1 MLCLKQER
9 KKFRPSVN
17 VQKLGFYWDIL
28 LCIKEAVQLAHCV
41 FRLTDLNSKSKSCA
55 CSMLPKAVSKP
66 ALHFQMDATR
76 SHSTAVP
83 CACHCGLVACLWHG
97 LPGKKGVGLQ
107 PCYSGSQQQDCSCP
121 SGVHLVTC
129 GPPVLSRTMLPCKEQ
144 AADYPWLQH
153 RT

>member
-1 MLCLKQER
+1 M
-9 KKFRPSVN
+9 
-17 VQKLGFYWDIL
+17 QKLGFYWDIL

-66 ALHFQMDATR
+66 ALHFQMDAMR